1 MQYKVGLYGGCFD
14 PLHLGHVDC
23 IFQAANRCE
32 ELYIVL
38 VVSTKVKQIDYRIRY
53 RWLYQLTEHIG
64 NVKILLL
71 EDHCNEKSEYTPD
84 AAKADCEY
92 IKVTIGKPID
102 AVFCGSDYD
111 KDSFWGVCYP
121 QSDFVSFPRN
131 EMSSTQLRK
140 NPFAHWDW
148 IPTIARPYFVKKVL
162 LVGGESVGKSTLTIN
177 LANRFNTNY
186 IDEAGRDISMRSGDD
201 RLMLQQ
207 DYTEILLRHKLNEME
222 AIRHSNKVLFLDTD
236 ALVTRFYLEF
246 LDKETSENNMA
257 LADAIDAI
265 NSYDLILF
273 LEPDVKFVQ
282 DGGRSEIIH
291 ADRMKY
297 SEQIKDIL
305 RAHSKNFVCISGD
318 YQQRYS
324 EAVKEVQKLFA
335 GQEEI

>member
-140 NPFAHWDW
+140 NPYAHWDW